1 MKNIIKKLNKMAEEK
16 IVAVLFLLIIF
27 SMLIVTISKNY
38 NEIKESINQ
47 ILQNSERTKYE
58 NFIQLTQKSDN
69 ILNENLILKSEYVD
83 LYGLVQNVLQ
93 KKYIQDS
100 TDRTRDVIKTN
111 ENMLTFVQKKENMV
125 IRAKKIADL
134 NKKLEEY
141 NIPLIYIQAPY
152 KVRKSEELP
161 IGINDYANE
170 NADTLLEELE
180 KEDVDILDFREK
192 FKDKNIK
199 DEYFVTDHHWKIR
212 TAFEASNYITDILNK
227 KYEFNIDEFYMNIDN
242 YYCIN
247 KENSFLGSIG
257 KRVGKYYD
265 GVDDFEYILPK
276 FPTDFK
282 VIKNDVTKQG
292 TFEDTIIVKEL
303 LENEDIQTNRYACY
317 FGGDYPEIKIENNN
331 VLSNKKILVIQDS
344 YGLALSSILTLRVK
358 ELRTIDLR
366 HFEGK
371 EVEYIKEYNPD
382 IVIIMYNPSA
392 FYIEKIFD
400 FQ

>member
-170 NADTLLEELE
+170 NADTLLFYCFSL
-180 KEDVDILDFREK
+180 IL
-192 FKDKNIK
+192 
-199 DEYFVTDHHWKIR
+199 
-212 TAFEASNYITDILNK
+212 
-227 KYEFNIDEFYMNIDN
+227 
-242 YYCIN
+242 
-247 KENSFLGSIG
+247 SI
-257 KRVGKYYD
+257 
-265 GVDDFEYILPK
+265 
-276 FPTDFK
+276 
-282 VIKNDVTKQG
+282 
-292 TFEDTIIVKEL
+292 
-303 LENEDIQTNRYACY
+303 
-317 FGGDYPEIKIENNN
+317 FGRGE
-331 VLSNKKILVIQDS
+331 Q
-344 YGLALSSILTLRVK
+344 R
-358 ELRTIDLR
+358 
-366 HFEGK
+366 
-371 EVEYIKEYNPD
+371 
-382 IVIIMYNPSA
+382 
-392 FYIEKIFD
+392 
-400 FQ
+400 

>member
-69 ILNENLILKSEYVD
+69 ILNENLILKLEYVD